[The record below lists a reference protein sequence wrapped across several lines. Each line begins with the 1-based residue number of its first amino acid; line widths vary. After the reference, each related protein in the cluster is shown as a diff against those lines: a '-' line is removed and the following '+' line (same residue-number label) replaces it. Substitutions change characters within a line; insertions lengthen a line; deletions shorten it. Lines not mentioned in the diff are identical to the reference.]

1 MQSIQ
6 EQVTSAAIRGGAMGL
21 SGGCEEVRWKQDGEL
36 RKRERRRR
44 VDSMVEKKRNSSKE
58 LFFNVNRLILV
69 CHVSLNRLFLLP
81 KLLFILNANIT
92 YNN

>member
-1 MQSIQ
+1 MQSIQIQ

-44 VDSMVEKKRNSSKE
+44 VWIVWLRRRGTVIKSYFSMSTV
-58 LFFNVNRLILV
+58 
-69 CHVSLNRLFLLP
+69 
-81 KLLFILNANIT
+81 
-92 YNN
+92 